1 MTPATRALVACVAL
15 LPLTA
20 TAAPKPAAPT
30 GKPKAAAPAAAK
42 APADIDALLAGLSQA
57 PGLYARFR
65 EEKHITLL
73 QQPLV
78 SEGSIYFAPPA
89 RFARHTEK
97 PIASVMVIDGNQ
109 LQFGNADGQESMN
122 LGTNPVARLF
132 ADAFVML
139 LSGNRAGLEKIFK
152 MQLTPKAGGSSG
164 EWKLVLTPRVAPM
177 DKMIKE
183 LELRGRGLDLN
194 ELDVREASGDWT
206 RTTFTNVDLNRRY
219 TAAEQAKFFTLPRK

>member
-1 MTPATRALVACVAL
+1 MTPATRALVACAAL

-20 TAAPKPAAPT
+20 TAAPKPAAPA
-30 GKPKAAAPAAAK
+30 GKPKPAAPAAAK
-42 APADIDALLAGLSQA
+42 APADVDALLAGLSKA

-73 QQPLV
+73 QAPLV
-78 SEGSIYFAPPA
+78 SEGSIYFTPPA

-152 MQLTPKAGGSSG
+152 MQLTPKAGA

-219 TAAEQAKFFTLPRK
+219 TAAEQTKFFTLPRK

>member
-1 MTPATRALVACVAL
+1 MRRALAAILTL
-15 LPLTA
+15 LVPLS
-20 TAAPKPAAPT
+20 AAAKSARP
-30 GKPKAAAPAAAK
+30 APAAAEK
-42 APADIDALLAGLSQA
+42 APADIDALLAGLAKA

-78 SEGSIYFAPPA
+78 SEGSLYFTPPT

-97 PIASVMVIDGNQ
+97 PIASTMIIDGNQ
-109 LQFGNADGQESMN
+109 LQFGSADGQESMN

-152 MQLTPKAGGSSG
+152 MQLTPRAGGAPGASAN
-164 EWKLVLTPRVAPM
+164 WKLVLTPRVAPM
-177 DKMIKE
+177 DKLIKE
-183 LELRGRGLDLN
+183 LELRGRGLNLK

-206 RTTFTNVDLNRRY
+206 RTSFSDVDLNRRY
-219 TAAEQAKFFTLPRK
+219 TPAEQAKFFTLPKK

>member
-1 MTPATRALVACVAL
+1 MSGPITLTLFPLRGARANSSRSSVAPARMFAAVLIL
-15 LPLTA
+15 LPA
-20 TAAPKPAAPT
+20 VAAAAAKAKPA
-30 GKPKAAAPAAAK
+30 AAAK
-42 APADIDALLAGLSQA
+42 APADIDALLAGLSKA

-73 QQPLV
+73 QAPLV
-78 SEGSIYFAPPA
+78 SEGSIYFTPPS

-97 PIASVMVIDGNQ
+97 PIKSVMIIDGNQ

-152 MQLTPKAGGSSG
+152 MQLTPKTGSGAG

-177 DKMIKE
+177 DKLIKDM
-183 LELRGRGLDLN
+183 ELRGRG
-194 ELDVREASGDWT
+194 
-206 RTTFTNVDLNRRY
+206 RT
-219 TAAEQAKFFTLPRK
+219 